1 VFWLDG
7 SLHDKPEQPF
17 DLTDRGLTLGDGL
30 FDTSLARNGKIF
42 RREAHLERFAQGA
55 AVLGIPLKIE
65 EAGTA
70 LDALAGSIGDGAL
83 RLTLTRGGGA
93 RGLRIPDDP
102 KPILF
107 GTATPGRSELI
118 LSSLALAT
126 TAIRRNETSPSSRIK
141 TLSYLDAIL
150 ANKEA
155 QAKGAD
161 EALFENGAGK
171 VACAATGNL
180 FALFGQ
186 RLVTPPLSDGVL
198 AGTVRA
204 FILSRAKV
212 FGLEPVEE
220 SLPLAEW
227 RKADAVFIT
236 NSLRLLAP
244 CRALDG
250 QGLSSAEHAGVKKL
264 QDELRAAVT
273 TECGRF

>member
-7 SLHDKPEQPF
+7 HLHEKPLQPF

-42 RREAHLERFAQGA
+42 RREAHLARFADGA
-55 AVLGIPLKIE
+55 AALGIPLKIE
-65 EAGTA
+65 EAAKA

-93 RGLRIPDDP
+93 RGLRIPE
-102 KPILF
+102 KPQPVLF
-107 GTATPGRSELI
+107 GAATPGRGEFIFST
-118 LSSLALAT
+118 LALAT
-126 TAIRRNETSPSSRIK
+126 TPIRRNETAPSSRIK
-141 TLSYLDAIL
+141 VLSYLDAIL

-161 EALFENGAGK
+161 EALFENVSGH

-186 RLVTPPLSDGVL
+186 RLVTPKLSDGVL

-204 FILSRAKV
+204 FILAQAKAC
-212 FGLEPVEE
+212 GLTPAEE

-227 RKADAVFIT
+227 RKADAIFVT

-244 CRALDG
+244 CSALDG
-250 QGLSSAEHAGVKKL
+250 QTFGSAGHTAVQKL
-264 QDELRAAVT
+264 QDEIRAAVAA
-273 TECGRF
+273 ECGAF

>member
-7 SLHDKPEQPF
+7 SLHEKPLQPF

-30 FDTSLARNGKIF
+30 FDTSLARNGKVF
-42 RREAHLERFAQGA
+42 LREAHLRRFTEGA
-55 AVLGIPLKIE
+55 AALGIPLKV
-65 EAGTA
+65 EAAAQA

-93 RGLRIPDDP
+93 RGLRMPDDP
-102 KPILF
+102 TPVLF
-107 GTATPGRSELI
+107 GAATPGRSAFVF
-118 LSSLALAT
+118 STLALAT
-126 TAIRRNETSPSSRIK
+126 TPIRRNETSPSSRIK

-155 QAKGAD
+155 QVEGAD
-161 EALFENGAGK
+161 EALFLNTAGH

-180 FALFGQ
+180 FAVFGE

-198 AGTVRA
+198 AGTIRA
-204 FILSRAKV
+204 FILSRAKAC
-212 FGLEPVEE
+212 GLQPAEE
-220 SLPLAEW
+220 SLPLVEW
-227 RKADAVFIT
+227 QKADTIFVT

-250 QGLSSAEHAGVKKL
+250 RTFASAEHPAVKKL
-264 QDELRAAVT
+264 QDELRAVVT
-273 TECGRF
+273 AECGSF

>member
-7 SLHDKPEQPF
+7 CLHEKPLQPF

-42 RREAHLERFAQGA
+42 RREAHLERFAAGA
-55 AVLGIPLKIE
+55 AALGIPLKIE
-65 EAGTA
+65 EAAAA
-70 LDALAGSIGDGAL
+70 LDALAGSIRDGAL

-102 KPILF
+102 QPILF
-107 GTATPGRSELI
+107 GAATPGRGELI
-118 LSSLALAT
+118 FSSLALAT
-126 TAIRRNETSPSSRIK
+126 TSIRRNETSPSSRIK
-141 TLSYLDAIL
+141 TLNYLDAIL

-155 QAKGAD
+155 QVKGAD
-161 EALFENGAGK
+161 EALFENGAGH

-180 FALFGQ
+180 FAVFGQ
-186 RLVTPPLSDGVL
+186 RLVTPALSDGVL

-204 FILSRAKV
+204 FILEQAKAC
-212 FGLEPVEE
+212 GLEPAEE
-220 SLPLAEW
+220 TLPLAEW
-227 RKADAVFIT
+227 RKADAIFVS

-250 QGLSSAEHAGVKKL
+250 QSFNSAEHPAIKKL
-264 QDELRAAVT
+264 QDELCAAVM
-273 TECGRF
+273 TECGSF

>member
-1 VFWLDG
+1 MFWLDG
-7 SLHDKPEQPF
+7 HLREKPLQPF
-17 DLTDRGLTLGDGL
+17 DLMDRGLTLGDGL
-30 FDTSLARNGKIF
+30 FDTSLARNGKVF
-42 RREAHLERFAQGA
+42 LHEAHLARFAVGA
-55 AVLGIPLKIE
+55 AALGIPLKIE
-65 EAGTA
+65 AAAQA

-93 RGLRIPDDP
+93 RGLRMPDDP
-102 KPILF
+102 KPVLF
-107 GTATPGRSELI
+107 GAATPGRSAFVF
-118 LSSLALAT
+118 STLALAT
-126 TAIRRNETSPSSRIK
+126 TPIRRNETSPSSRIK

-161 EALFENGAGK
+161 EALFENMAGH

-180 FALFGQ
+180 FAVFGS

-204 FILSRAKV
+204 FVLARAKAS
-212 FGLEPVEE
+212 GLEPAEA
-220 SLPLAEW
+220 SLPLTEW
-227 RKADAVFIT
+227 QKADAIFVT

-250 QGLSSAEHAGVKKL
+250 QALGSAEHPAILRL

-273 TECGRF
+273 AECGVF

>member
-7 SLHDKPEQPF
+7 CLHEKPLQPF

-30 FDTSLARNGKIF
+30 FDTSLARSGKVF
-42 RREAHLERFAQGA
+42 LRDAHLARFAEGTA
-55 AVLGIPLKIE
+55 ALGIPFKIE
-65 EAGTA
+65 AAAQA
-70 LDALAGSIGDGAL
+70 LDTLAGSIGDGAL

-93 RGLRIPDDP
+93 RGLRIPGDP
-102 KPILF
+102 KPVLF
-107 GTATPGRSELI
+107 GAATPGRGELI
-118 LSSLALAT
+118 FSSLALAT
-126 TAIRRNETSPSSRIK
+126 TSIRRNETSPSSRIK

-161 EALFENGAGK
+161 EALFENTAGH

-180 FALFGQ
+180 FAVFGS

-198 AGTVRA
+198 AGTVRT
-204 FILSRAKV
+204 LVLMRAKA
-212 FGLEPVEE
+212 FGLEPTEM

-227 RKADAVFIT
+227 QKADAIFVT

-244 CRALDG
+244 CSALDG
-250 QGLSSAEHAGVKKL
+250 QALGSTEHPAVKKL
-264 QDELRAAVT
+264 QDEIRAMVIA
-273 TECGRF
+273 ECGSF